1 VARAAPVA
9 VTIDRVG
16 GLALAALAIFTLW
29 ESRKLPLGNLQ
40 NPGPA
45 YMPVL
50 LAVLLLVFAIF
61 IVAFGAGAPRM
72 AGVGWSE
79 WRHAVA
85 ILGVCAF
92 MALGLERLGYRLTIF
107 ASLAFLLGVL
117 ERQSIVTTALF
128 SGVFSAASFYVFATL
143 LRVPLP
149 RGPWGF

>member
-1 VARAAPVA
+1 

-61 IVAFGAGAPRM
+61 ITTFGAGAPRM
-72 AGVGWSE
+72 ASVAWSE

-85 ILGVCAF
+85 ILAVCAF
-92 MALGLERLGYRLTIF
+92 LALGLERLGYRLTIF
-107 ASLAFLLGVL
+107 GALAFLLGVL
-117 ERQSIVTTALF
+117 ERRSIITTALF
-128 SGVFSAASFYVFATL
+128 SGVFSAASFYLFATL